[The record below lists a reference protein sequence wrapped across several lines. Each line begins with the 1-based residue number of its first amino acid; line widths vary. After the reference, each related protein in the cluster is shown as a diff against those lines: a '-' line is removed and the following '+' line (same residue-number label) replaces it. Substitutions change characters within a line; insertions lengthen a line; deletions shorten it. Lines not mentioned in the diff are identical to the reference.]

1 MAYASPSARSQFDDV
16 AAMFWHAVDC
26 APETIALIDE
36 QRSLNYE
43 QFGASA
49 AALARHLLTFFDGN
63 ERVAIHLP
71 NSIEANVAFLAC
83 LVAGAQAVMIN
94 PLYTEHELVRML
106 NVATPKVI
114 LTLAGSE
121 GPAMEAAA
129 QAGVDHVLVLGE
141 GDLMLSAL
149 LADPG
154 PRPDVVITPDTLA
167 NMVFTGG
174 TTGEP
179 KGVSRSHR
187 SLMKVTE
194 NMQAAWPARLGEEV
208 WLNVAPIAHVWG
220 VHMGCLNPIYS
231 HSPLVIVRRYKPA
244 DVLAAVEQHRV
255 TMFSGGP
262 SAIYV
267 GLLASPA
274 LENTELGSIRVC
286 PGGGSVFL
294 METLQAWE
302 SKVGLPI
309 LEAFGMTEGGPLTA
323 NPMDGTHRYGTAGR
337 PLPGVELQIVDIDDF
352 ERQLPVGTAGEI
364 RVRGET
370 VVHRYWGHPDGH
382 PDGWLA
388 TGDVGFVDE
397 DGFLHIVDRKK
408 DMIIV
413 GGYNVYPSE
422 IEEVLASQ
430 PTVAE
435 AYVVGIP
442 DERKGEVPVAF
453 VILREDASATP
464 EELASACETKLVAY
478 KQPRAIHLVNSIP
491 RTPANKVDKKALAQI
506 ARHNKLE
513 HPTY

>member
-1 MAYASPSARSQFDDV
+1 MAYASSSARSRFDDV
-16 AAMFWHAVDC
+16 AAMFWNAVDC

-36 QRSLNYE
+36 ERSLNYE
-43 QFGASA
+43 QFGTSA
-49 AALARHLLTFFDGN
+49 AALARHLLTLLDGN

-106 NVATPKVI
+106 NIATPKII

-121 GPAMEAAA
+121 GPAMEAASR
-129 QAGVDHVLVLGE
+129 AGVDHVLVLGE
-141 GDLMLSAL
+141 GDLMLETL

-154 PRPDVVITPDTLA
+154 PRPNVVIMPETLA

-179 KGVSRSHR
+179 RGVSRSHR

-194 NMQAAWPARLGEEV
+194 NMQAAWPARPGEEV

-244 DVLAAVEQHRV
+244 DVLAAVERHRV

-274 LENTELGSIRVC
+274 LEKTELSSIRVC

-302 SKVGLPI
+302 GKVGVPI

-323 NPMDGTHRYGTAGR
+323 NSMDGTHRYGTAGR
-337 PLPGVELQIVDIDDF
+337 PLPGIELQIVDIDDF
-352 ERQLPVGTAGEI
+352 ERQLPAGETGEI

-370 VVHRYWGHPDGH
+370 VVNRYWGQSAGH

-388 TGDVGFVDE
+388 TGDVGYLDE
-397 DGFLHIVDRKK
+397 EGFLHLVDRKK

-422 IEEVLASQ
+422 IEEVLASHS
-430 PTVAE
+430 TVAE
-435 AYVVGIP
+435 AHVVGIP

-453 VILREDASATP
+453 VILRDNSSGTT
-464 EELASACETKLVAY
+464 EELASACERKLVAY
-478 KQPRAIHLVNSIP
+478 KRPRAIHLVNSIP
-491 RTPANKVDKKALAQI
+491 RTPANKADKKALSQI
-506 ARHNKLE
+506 ARSNKLE
-513 HPTY
+513 HMTY